1 MKSVYTLDLKS
12 SAARRA
18 GSSPAP
24 GKFKHM
30 NIFITAS
37 KQFYP
42 IVAEVKEKLEILGH
56 TSTPPNGYDHPEA
69 EDLTKNLSPKEYREW
84 KGTMI
89 RTDGKIVA
97 AHDAI
102 LVLNFE
108 KNGIQNYIGGAT
120 FLEIFKAFELGKKI
134 YLYNPIPEG
143 MLTDELIGMSP
154 QIIYGNLTLVQ

>member
-1 MKSVYTLDLKS
+1 
-12 SAARRA
+12 
-18 GSSPAP
+18 
-24 GKFKHM
+24 M

-42 IVAEVKEKLEILGH
+42 IVAEVKEKLEIMGH
-56 TSTPPNGYDHPEA
+56 TTTPPNGYDHPEA
-69 EDLTKNLSPKEYREW
+69 EDQTKNLSQKEYQEW
-84 KGTMI
+84 KGNMI

-97 AHDAI
+97 THDAI

-120 FLEIFKAFELGKKI
+120 FLEIFKAFELEKKI

-143 MLTDELIGMSP
+143 MLNDELIGMNP
-154 QIIYGNLTLVQ
+154 QIIYGDLTLVG

>member
-1 MKSVYTLDLKS
+1 MVNTQHLKCC
-12 SAARRA
+12 AERLA
-18 GSSPAP
+18 GSIPAL
-24 GKFKHM
+24 GKFKCM
-30 NIFITAS
+30 KIFITAS

-42 IVAEVKEKLEILGH
+42 IVAEVKEKLETLGH
-56 TSTPPNGYDHPEA
+56 TITPPNGYDNPEA
-69 EDLTKNLSPKEYREW
+69 EDQTKNLSPKEYQEW
-84 KGTMI
+84 KGNMI

-134 YLYNPIPEG
+134 YLYNPIPDS
-143 MLTDELIGMSP
+143 MLTDELIGMNP
-154 QIIYGNLTLVQ
+154 QIIHGDLTLVQ